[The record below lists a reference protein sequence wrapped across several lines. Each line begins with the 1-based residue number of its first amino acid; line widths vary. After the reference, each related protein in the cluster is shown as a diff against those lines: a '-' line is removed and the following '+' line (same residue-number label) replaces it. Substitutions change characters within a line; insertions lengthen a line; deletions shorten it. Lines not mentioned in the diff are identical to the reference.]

1 MAGHADRNT
10 LIPERDGD
18 FALSADSFASEIELS
33 PAEFGVTPADA
44 QTIRRVINEF
54 LTALRVCNTPETRAT
69 PFITRKDNARVSAEQ
84 IMRTYANI
92 LRANMGISDERLAQL
107 HIYRRPSTLSRRSC
121 PATSPLLNFV
131 AAGVMADVLFFR
143 DSMTPKSRAKPPG
156 AERLELFSAY
166 LDEGAKYRGE
176 LPPENKKYEGSFKK
190 NPINVPLDFSMGNRR
205 PTFWA
210 RWAGF
215 DGEVGPWSL
224 PISRAIAAEAEL
236 QAARNGEVK
245 DSEDPSL
252 RLAA

>member
-1 MAGHADRNT
+1 M
-10 LIPERDGD
+10 I
-18 FALSADSFASEIELS
+18 S
-33 PAEFGVTPADA
+33 
-44 QTIRRVINEF
+44 RVIDEF
-54 LTALRVCNTPETRAT
+54 LKAFQAANTIDTRTVPAILRKN
-69 PFITRKDNARVSAEQ
+69 NARVSAEQ
-84 IMRTYANI
+84 VMRTYAG
-92 LRANMGISDERLAQL
+92 LFRANMGISDENLVHL

-166 LDEGAKYRGE
+166 LDEGAKCSGE

-236 QAARNGEVK
+236 KAARSGEVK